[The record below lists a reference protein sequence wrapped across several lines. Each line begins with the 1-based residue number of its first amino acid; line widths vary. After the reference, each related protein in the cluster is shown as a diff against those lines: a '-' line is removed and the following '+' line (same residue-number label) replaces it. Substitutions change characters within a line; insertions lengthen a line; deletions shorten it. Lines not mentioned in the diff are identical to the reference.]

1 METFPI
7 YGDSLAFELLYAY
20 IWWTAAW
27 VTFHL
32 AIQVVLLLTQRSG
45 VFDSQ
50 SMPAIRLSIASIT
63 HATVGASVWVYSTAF
78 DKTQLLTAASLA
90 IGYFTVDLAQAQ
102 FSHLMLVH
110 HVLAIV
116 VFTIAQVGGMQ
127 ALVLLRDASV
137 IEVSSI
143 FLNSHDLVD
152 SMQWP
157 RTSAAIRTL
166 FYTSF
171 VCSRCIYLPIKLWL
185 AFPHHPCSASYCVV
199 WIGMVFICSGQF
211 VWLAVHSYSTHSEDA
226 TCRKRC

>member
-63 HATVGASVWVYSTAF
+63 HATVGASVWIYSTAF
-78 DKTQLLTAASLA
+78 DKTQLLTATSLA

-102 FSHLMLVH
+102 F
-110 HVLAIV
+110 
-116 VFTIAQVGGMQ
+116 F
-127 ALVLLRDASV
+127 
-137 IEVSSI
+137 
-143 FLNSHDLVD
+143 
-152 SMQWP
+152 
-157 RTSAAIRTL
+157 
-166 FYTSF
+166 
-171 VCSRCIYLPIKLWL
+171 
-185 AFPHHPCSASYCVV
+185 AFNACAPCSSHCRIYHRPSWRYAGISAFTGCL
-199 WIGMVFICSGQF
+199 SNRGQLDF
-211 VWLAVHSYSTHSEDA
+211 LEFT
-226 TCRKRC
+226 